1 MPGWMRSARNGND
14 AGGSDFMS
22 ATGPLAG
29 VRVIDLTTV
38 AMGPYA
44 TQILGDMG
52 ADVIKVESPDG
63 DVFRYAAPY
72 RNAGMGAAYLNL
84 NRNKRSVV
92 LDLKRPEEQ
101 KRLLDLVKD
110 ADVFVYNVR
119 PQSMRKLGLDY
130 ECLSRVNP
138 RIVYCGTYGFSERG
152 PYAGQPAFDDII
164 QAMSGIAAL
173 QGHNGEAGPE
183 YVNTI
188 IADKAAGL
196 TAAYAIA
203 MALYERERSGL
214 GQAIE
219 VPMFETIVSFTL
231 LEHMAGATFVPA
243 EHAMGYERVLSPN
256 RKPYRTKDGY
266 IGLLPYTTAQW
277 QRFFKAA
284 GETAFASDPRVSD
297 PSIRS
302 KNINALYAE
311 LARIVATK
319 TTGEWVE
326 LLKDA
331 DLPMTPVRTP
341 EDLLTDPHLAQL
353 DFFHGVTHPTEGEM
367 RTIGIPVTFSR
378 TPGSI
383 RSLPP
388 TLGEHTDEVLRHPR
402 EQSHPRY
409 FVRANEIPGYHPANH
424 LGTVNRRLIGRE
436 TVGAEKVEVILGTI
450 EKGKGALPHAHPGI
464 EQVCYMIEGRARAEV
479 GGEACELGPGDCCF
493 FPAEMQH
500 TFTVVSDEPV
510 KVLVI
515 YSPPYEESPDRVIR
529 ESSATTDEHR

>member
-1 MPGWMRSARNGND
+1 MQPPK
-14 AGGSDFMS
+14 
-22 ATGPLAG
+22 GPLSG

-52 ADVIKVESPDG
+52 ADVIKVESPEG
-63 DVFRYAAPY
+63 DVFRHAAPA
-72 RNAGMGAAYLNL
+72 RNPGMGAAYLNL

-92 LDLKRPEEQ
+92 LDLKQPGDRE
-101 KRLLDLVKD
+101 KLLKLAKD

-130 ECLSRVNP
+130 ESLARINP
-138 RIVYCGTYGFSERG
+138 RLIYCGTYGFSERG

-173 QGHNGEAGPE
+173 QGHNGDAGPE

-196 TAAYAIA
+196 TAAYAIS

-231 LEHMAGATFVPA
+231 LEHMAGATFVPK

-277 QRFFKAA
+277 QRFFAAA
-284 GETAFASDPRVSD
+284 GETALASDARVTD
-297 PSIRS
+297 AATRS
-302 KNINALYAE
+302 RNINFLYAE
-311 LARIVATK
+311 LARIVATR
-319 TTGEWVE
+319 TTTEWVE
-326 LLKDA
+326 ALKDA
-331 DLPMTPVRTP
+331 DIPMTPVRSP
-341 EDLLTDPHLAQL
+341 EELLEDPHLAAL
-353 DFFHGVTHPTEGEM
+353 DFFHRSTHPSEGEL

-383 RSLPP
+383 RSLSPK
-388 TLGEHTDEVLRHPR
+388 LGEHTKEVFDE
-402 EQSHPRY
+402 
-409 FVRANEIPGYHPANH
+409 
-424 LGTVNRRLIGRE
+424 
-436 TVGAEKVEVILGTI
+436 
-450 EKGKGALPHAHPGI
+450 
-464 EQVCYMIEGRARAEV
+464 
-479 GGEACELGPGDCCF
+479 
-493 FPAEMQH
+493 
-500 TFTVVSDEPV
+500 
-510 KVLVI
+510 
-515 YSPPYEESPDRVIR
+515 
-529 ESSATTDEHR
+529 

>member
-1 MPGWMRSARNGND
+1 MGAPAKP
-14 AGGSDFMS
+14 A
-22 ATGPLAG
+22 GPLAG
-29 VRVIDLTTV
+29 VRVVDLTTV

-52 ADVIKVESPDG
+52 ADVIKVEAPEG
-63 DVFRYAAPY
+63 DVFRYAAPA
-72 RNAGMGAAYLNL
+72 RNPGMGAAYMNL
-84 NRNKRSVV
+84 NRNKKSVV
-92 LDLKRPEEQ
+92 LDLKKPEDRE
-101 KRLLDLVKD
+101 KLLALAKD

-130 ECLSRVNP
+130 ETLSKLNP
-138 RIVYCGTYGFSERG
+138 RLIYCGTYGFSESG

-164 QAMSGIAAL
+164 QAMSGLAAL
-173 QGHNGEAGPE
+173 QGRNGDAGPE

-196 TAAYAIA
+196 TAAYAIS
-203 MALYERERSGL
+203 MALYERERSGK

-277 QRFFKAA
+277 QRFFAAA
-284 GETAFASDPRVSD
+284 GEAALASDARVTD
-297 PSIRS
+297 PSTRS
-302 KNINALYAE
+302 RNINFLYAE
-311 LARIVATK
+311 LARIVATR
-319 TTGEWVE
+319 TTGEWVA

-331 DLPMTPVRTP
+331 DIPMTPVREP
-341 EDLLTDPHLAQL
+341 EDLLEDPHLAAL
-353 DFFHGVTHPTEGEM
+353 DFFHRTSHPTEGDV

-388 TLGEHTDEVLRHPR
+388 TLGEHTK
-402 EQSHPRY
+402 
-409 FVRANEIPGYHPANH
+409 EI
-424 LGTVNRRLIGRE
+424 LD
-436 TVGAEKVEVILGTI
+436 
-450 EKGKGALPHAHPGI
+450 GK
-464 EQVCYMIEGRARAEV
+464 
-479 GGEACELGPGDCCF
+479 
-493 FPAEMQH
+493 
-500 TFTVVSDEPV
+500 
-510 KVLVI
+510 
-515 YSPPYEESPDRVIR
+515 
-529 ESSATTDEHR
+529 

>member
-1 MPGWMRSARNGND
+1 M
-14 AGGSDFMS
+14 
-22 ATGPLAG
+22 GPLSG
-29 VRVIDLTTV
+29 IRVIDLTTV

-63 DVFRYAAPY
+63 DVFRHAAPS
-72 RNAGMGAAYLNL
+72 RNHGMGAAYLNL

-92 LDLKRPEEQ
+92 LDLKKTGDRD
-101 KRLLDLVKD
+101 KLLKLAKD

-130 ECLSRVNP
+130 ESLAKVNP
-138 RIVYCGTYGFSERG
+138 RIIYCGAYGFSERG

-203 MALYERERSGL
+203 MALYERERSGK

-231 LEHMAGATFVPA
+231 LEHMAGATFVPT
-243 EHAMGYERVLSPN
+243 EQAMGYERVLSPN
-256 RKPYRTKDGY
+256 RKPYRTRDGY

-284 GETAFASDPRVSD
+284 GENALAADPRVND
-297 PSIRS
+297 PATRS
-302 KNINALYAE
+302 RNINFLYAE
-311 LARIVATK
+311 LARIVALR
-319 TTGEWVE
+319 TTAEWVE

-331 DLPMTPVRTP
+331 DIPMTPVREP
-341 EDLLTDPHLAQL
+341 KDLLEDPHLGAL
-353 DFFHGVTHPTEGEM
+353 DFFHRATHPTEGEL

-383 RSLPP
+383 RTLAPK
-388 TLGEHTDEVLRHPR
+388 LGEHTQEVVDAGVPNLLGLFKDSKR
-402 EQSHPRY
+402 RY
-409 FVRANEIPGYHPANH
+409 FVRAQDVAGYHPANH
-424 LGTVNRRLIGRE
+424 VGTLNKRLIGRE
-436 TVGAEKVEVILGTI
+436 TVGAEKVEVLLGEI
-450 EKGKGALPHAHPGI
+450 QKGKGALPHAHPGI
-464 EQVCYMIEGRARAEV
+464 EQVCYMVQGRARAEV

-493 FPAEMQH
+493 FPPDVPH

-515 YSPPYEESPDRVIR
+515 YSPPYEENPKRVIR
-529 ESSATTDEHR
+529 

>member
-1 MPGWMRSARNGND
+1 VGVTPATARKED
-14 AGGSDFMS
+14 
-22 ATGPLAG
+22 TGPLAG

-52 ADVIKVESPDG
+52 ADVIKVESPEG
-63 DVFRYAAPY
+63 DVFRYAAPA
-72 RNAGMGAAYLNL
+72 RNHGMGAAYMNL

-92 LDLKRPEEQ
+92 LDLKNAADRE
-101 KRLLDLVKD
+101 RLLALVKD

-130 ECLSRVNP
+130 ESLAKINP
-138 RIVYCGTYGFSERG
+138 RIIYCGTYGFSERG

-203 MALYERERSGL
+203 MALYERERSGK
-214 GQAIE
+214 GQSIE

-231 LEHMAGATFVPA
+231 LEHMAGATFVPT
-243 EHAMGYERVLSPN
+243 EQAMGYERVLSPN

-277 QRFFKAA
+277 KRFFAVA
-284 GETAFASDPRVSD
+284 GEDALAADARVTD
-297 PSIRS
+297 AATRS
-302 KNINALYAE
+302 KNINFLYAE
-311 LARIVATK
+311 LARIVAK
-319 TTGEWVE
+319 RTTAEWVE
-326 LLKDA
+326 ALKDA
-331 DLPMTPVRTP
+331 DIPMTPVRNP
-341 EDLLTDPHLAQL
+341 EELLDDPHLAAL
-353 DFFHGVTHPTEGEM
+353 DFFHRTTHPSEGEI

-378 TPGSI
+378 TPGRV

-388 TLGEHTDEVLRHPR
+388 TLGEHTK
-402 EQSHPRY
+402 
-409 FVRANEIPGYHPANH
+409 EI
-424 LGTVNRRLIGRE
+424 LD
-436 TVGAEKVEVILGTI
+436 
-450 EKGKGALPHAHPGI
+450 GK
-464 EQVCYMIEGRARAEV
+464 
-479 GGEACELGPGDCCF
+479 
-493 FPAEMQH
+493 
-500 TFTVVSDEPV
+500 
-510 KVLVI
+510 
-515 YSPPYEESPDRVIR
+515 
-529 ESSATTDEHR
+529 